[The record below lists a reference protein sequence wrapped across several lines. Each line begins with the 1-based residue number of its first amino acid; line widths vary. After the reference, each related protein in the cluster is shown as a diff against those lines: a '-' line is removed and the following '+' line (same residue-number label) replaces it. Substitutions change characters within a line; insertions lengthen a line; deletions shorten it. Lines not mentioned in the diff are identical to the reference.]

1 MFGTRTQLASVQD
14 PCEDFEAV
22 ELRLQRKNVK
32 IFLRTSAISGSTPVT
47 RYYYQVESSSAWARA
62 GPAGGISFRTS
73 SGRAT
78 YFKLFKCKD
87 NDQRAYNGLRSKNT
101 WIRISARPS
110 EPNVRY
116 EVQFLDDSGDWWF
129 PDQIFPR
136 KPRATSPALLNTP
149 QGSPNSSANRSRPPS
164 ATSTISSLAPIDHLV
179 NQLTPSPIEARVSF
193 PIKVEHPSPSIED
206 TSSSILIDIC
216 SDLSEGS
223 VSPNSTPLVNMAS
236 SRPNQHVTFNDAQIR
251 LMRDLL
257 VQNPSGPQNTTSIQ
271 DPGVSETVDPVALSR
286 QTDLTANVIN
296 DPRITQMSSII
307 VKIKDLEDAIL
318 HGVLCREAGRHT
330 FRISARPIQSPS
342 LDRFNHDVAAKLN
355 HILTD
360 CARHG
365 SEIILKAQVEAYEGL
380 LRERDNLADGWV
392 RSDADNR
399 AISALIARRKPL
411 AKPPPVPVEDPD
423 APTPYYLPPSVTS
436 NRITVNPV
444 IAAQGNTRRR
454 IPGSRSRS
462 NTRSDHRRYGRPTRS
477 SSRPRSPD
485 RILSPEELEA
495 ARIRNLAR
503 IRAANA
509 GCIRGYNPPGRG

>member
-1 MFGTRTQLASVQD
+1 MFGSRTPLALAQD
-14 PCEDFEAV
+14 SCEDFEAV
-22 ELRLQRKNVK
+22 ELRLQGRNVK

-47 RYYYQVESSSAWARA
+47 RHYYQVQSSSAWAKA
-62 GPAGGISFRTS
+62 GPAGGISFRTL
-73 SGRAT
+73 SGRVA

-87 NDQRAYNGLRSKNT
+87 NDQRAYNGLRSKNC
-101 WIRISARPS
+101 WIRISARPA

-116 EVQFLDDSGDWWF
+116 EVQFLDDTGDWWF

-136 KPRATSPALLNTP
+136 KPRILSPA
-149 QGSPNSSANRSRPPS
+149 SPIVSQASPSNSANRSRPPS
-164 ATSTISSLAPIDHLV
+164 VTSTISSLAPIDHLA
-179 NQLTPSPIEARVSF
+179 NQLTPSPVEACVNF

-206 TSSSILIDIC
+206 TSSNILIDIR
-216 SDLSEGS
+216 SDSSEGPD
-223 VSPNSTPLVNMAS
+223 SPNSTTLANMAS
-236 SRPNQHVTFNDAQIR
+236 NQPNQRVTFNDAQLR

-257 VQNPSGPQNTTSIQ
+257 GQNPLGPQNTTNIQ
-271 DPGVSETVDPVALSR
+271 DPSVSENVDPVALSR

-318 HGVLCREAGRHT
+318 HSVLCREAGVHT
-330 FRISARPIQSPS
+330 FRISARPIQSPA
-342 LDRFNHDVAAKLN
+342 LERFNHEVAAELN

-360 CARHG
+360 CARRG
-365 SEIILKAQVEAYEGL
+365 SEVILKAQMEAYEGL

-411 AKPPPVPVEDPD
+411 VKPPPIPVDDRD
-423 APTPYYLPPSVTS
+423 APTPYYLPPSATS
-436 NRITVNPV
+436 NKITVNRA
-444 IAAQGNTRRR
+444 IAAQGNTSRR

-462 NTRSDHRRYGRPTRS
+462 NTRSGPRRHGRPTRS

-485 RILSPEELEA
+485 PVLSPEELEA
-495 ARIRNLAR
+495 ARTRNLAR